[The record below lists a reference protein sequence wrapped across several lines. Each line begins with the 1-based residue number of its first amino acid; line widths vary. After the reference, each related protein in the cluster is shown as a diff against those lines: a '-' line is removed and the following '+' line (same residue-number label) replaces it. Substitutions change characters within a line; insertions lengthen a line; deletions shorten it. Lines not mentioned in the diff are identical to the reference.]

1 MADISKEALDLLE
14 ESGYPVTEGSGKT
27 VTVTG
32 RYLPERNVSLLI
44 PEEGDPILL
53 RIQEGY
59 GISYA
64 GLSTGDLVEVTILN
78 RIMET
83 YPAQTDLFAIRKLS
97 DGSSS
102 DIPADVLA
110 KLDENSWYREED

>member
-1 MADISKEALDLLE
+1 MWLENLKELKKKTGMSSKQIAE
-14 ESGYPVTEGSGKT
+14 KT
-27 VTVTG
+27 
-32 RYLPERNVSLLI
+32 RLPERTVSLLI

-53 RIQEGY
+53 RIREGY
-59 GISYA
+59 GISYEE
-64 GLSTGDLVEVTILN
+64 LSTGDLVEVTILN

-83 YPAQTDLFAIRKLS
+83 YPAQSDLFAIRKLS

-102 DIPADVLA
+102 DIPADVRA